1 MVLYASSQLPSCRV
15 LFFTHRPL
23 PLPGYQEN
31 RVVIMTQ
38 PAGRRS
44 HRIAGLLMTLDFFAD
59 WCVSCKQ
66 MEPHTFT
73 DFQVFA
79 VLHGT

>member
-1 MVLYASSQLPSCRV
+1 VPRTVFHPSPFA
-15 LFFTHRPL
+15 LAGH
-23 PLPGYQEN
+23 QEN

-66 MEPHTFT
+66 MKQHTFT

-79 VLHGT
+79 VLRGT